1 MEQNDKKRFIK
12 CLSDVEQV
20 DLLSMEH
27 FSTGIPSLDRCLGGV
42 YFGQLIVLTGK
53 RGEGKSTY
61 ASWILANALDAG
73 QKVFAYSG
81 ELPDYHFR
89 NWLDLQI
96 AGADEQD
103 VTKNEYGDEIYS
115 VKAEARSKLTEFYR
129 DRAFIFDNSQIPE
142 TADNDLLI
150 NTIIESAEQYGCRV
164 ILVDNLMTAM
174 DVAPNSDPYR
184 AQSAFVKKLKMTA
197 QKYKLAVILIAH
209 PRKEGEDVDLS
220 NDSVAGSSD
229 ITNLADTVITYE
241 KITDKEKEKD
251 KSLANYHS
259 RIGVIKNRLTGK
271 RLLTKE
277 TKVKVIYSP
286 KTKRIVENLNDG
298 TERICCFG
306 KGRKYEDFVLPF

>member
-1 MEQNDKKRFIK
+1 MAQDNSINFIK

-27 FSTGIPSLDRCLGGV
+27 FNTGIPSLDRCLSGV

-53 RGEGKSTY
+53 RGEGKSTF
-61 ASWILANALDAG
+61 ASWLLANALDAG

-96 AGADEQD
+96 AGLNEQD
-103 VTKNEYGDEIYS
+103 VTLNEYGDEIYS
-115 VKAEARSKLTEFYR
+115 VKAEAREKLTEFYK
-129 DRAFIFDNSQIPE
+129 DRAYIFDNSKIPE
-142 TADNDLLI
+142 TADNNLLI
-150 NTIIESAEQYGCRV
+150 DTIIASAERFGCRV

-174 DVAPNSDPYR
+174 DVSPSYDPYR

-209 PRKEGEDVDLS
+209 PRKESEGVDLT
-220 NDSVAGSSD
+220 NDSVSGSAD

-241 KITDKEKEKD
+241 KCPEKE
-251 KSLANYHS
+251 SENGTYQS
-259 RIGVIKNRLTGK
+259 RIGVVKNRLTGK
-271 RLLTKE
+271 RLVTSE
-277 TKVKVIYSP
+277 TKIKVIYSRR
-286 KTKRIVENLNDG
+286 TKRIVENLKDG
-298 TERICCFG
+298 EERICCFG
-306 KGRKYEDFVLPF
+306 KARKYESFVLPF

>member
-1 MEQNDKKRFIK
+1 MDQSEVKKFIK

-53 RGEGKSTY
+53 RGEGKSTF

-96 AGADEQD
+96 AGMDEQD
-103 VTKNEYGDEIYS
+103 ISRNEYGDEIYS
-115 VKAEARSKLTEFYR
+115 VKAEARAKLSEFYR
-129 DRAFIFDNSQIPE
+129 DRAYIFDNSQIPE
-142 TADNDLLI
+142 STGNDLLI
-150 NTIIESAEQYGCRV
+150 NTIVESAEHYGCRV
-164 ILVDNLMTAM
+164 VLVDNLMTAM
-174 DVAPNSDPYR
+174 DVAPNYDPYR
-184 AQSAFVKKLKMTA
+184 AQSSFVKKLKTAA
-197 QKYKLAVILIAH
+197 QKHKLAVILIAH

-220 NDSVAGSSD
+220 NDSVSGSSD

-241 KITDKEKEKD
+241 KIKDSEKEKD
-251 KSLANYHS
+251 KSLTPYQS
-259 RIGVIKNRLTGK
+259 RIGVVKNRLTGK

-286 KTKRIVENLNDG
+286 RTKRIVENSEEG
-298 TERICCFG
+298 SKKICCFG
-306 KGRKYEDFVLPF
+306 KGRKYESFVLPF